1 MSDFV
6 NLRVIDLGSP
16 FFFGV
21 GRDMTDDE
29 RARAERN
36 GRFDNPPMSVLGITE
51 GMAGVDGKP
60 LAHLFAAAP
69 DMLAA
74 LERCLEVFINQGWDD
89 DLIAAKE
96 ARAAISK
103 AKGEA

>member
-1 MSDFV
+1 MS
-6 NLRVIDLGSP
+6 
-16 FFFGV
+16 
-21 GRDMTDDE
+21 
-29 RARAERN
+29 
-36 GRFDNPPMSVLGITE
+36 SVKHTE
-51 GMAGVDGKP
+51 GPWQFHCCEHDDGRNNGSVFSKRGHSGMCYCVCKAP
-60 LAHLFAAAP
+60 QYQAKDQWIADARLIAAAP

-74 LERCLEVFINQGWDD
+74 LERCLEVFVNQGWED

>member
-1 MSDFV
+1 MCYCVCKAPQYQAKDQW
-6 NLRVIDLGSP
+6 IAD
-16 FFFGV
+16 
-21 GRDMTDDE
+21 
-29 RARAERN
+29 AR
-36 GRFDNPPMSVLGITE
+36 LI
-51 GMAGVDGKP
+51 
-60 LAHLFAAAP
+60 AAAP

-74 LERCLEVFINQGWDD
+74 LERCLEVFVNQGWED